1 MFSGEKEF
9 TDDAEDTFINV
20 GMPVNNKEK
29 IFGLSTDESTYAAHT
44 HCPYR
49 KTSQKFTENGFQLS
63 RCSQKKTHH
72 QSCNPLSVNLTKWS
86 NALKKFVDN
95 SNNRRII

>member
-49 KTSQKFTENGFQLS
+49 KTSQKFSSPKMVSNYLDAV
-63 RCSQKKTHH
+63 RRKLII
-72 QSCNPLSVNLTKWS
+72 NPVTL
-86 NALKKFVDN
+86 
-95 SNNRRII
+95 

>member
-9 TDDAEDTFINV
+9 TDDAGDTFINV

-44 HCPYR
+44 HCTYR
-49 KTSQKFTENGFQLS
+49 KTSQKFSSPKMVSNYLDAV
-63 RCSQKKTHH
+63 RRKLII
-72 QSCNPLSVNLTKWS
+72 NPVT
-86 NALKKFVDN
+86 F
-95 SNNRRII
+95 